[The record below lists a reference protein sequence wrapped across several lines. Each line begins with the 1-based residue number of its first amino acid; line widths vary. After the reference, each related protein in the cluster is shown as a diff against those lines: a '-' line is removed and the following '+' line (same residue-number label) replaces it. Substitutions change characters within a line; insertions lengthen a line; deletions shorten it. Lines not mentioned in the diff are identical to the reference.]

1 MGAAYSKALDLKG
14 NGNHIKQHGE
24 GLNVRGRSKKRE
36 GNQNKRGKS
45 RSKSRG
51 RKACCACNKRVI
63 SEVNVHKEKL
73 GKIREMRARMR
84 ILQSFLKSLSL
95 IQLKSCPSLLMV
107 QRKSESWI
115 NLGALFI

>member
-1 MGAAYSKALDLKG
+1 MFEEDL
-14 NGNHIKQHGE
+14 
-24 GLNVRGRSKKRE
+24 R
-36 GNQNKRGKS
+36 RGKATRTKEANQDPS
-45 RSKSRG
+45 QGEEKRVVH
-51 RKACCACNKRVI
+51 AIKRVI

-115 NLGALFI
+115 LGALFI